1 MHDEAGVVVP
11 NLAGDRPLQ
20 HRRDNEVWSML
31 LHGIR
36 HHLIAGRQVNRD
48 AVAAV
53 GQLDL
58 QPLAEAV
65 MCCRDEHDAHVA
77 SSPLQDSYG
86 KRRRNRTRV

>member
-1 MHDEAGVVVP
+1 MHDEAGVVP
-11 NLAGDRPLQ
+11 NLVGDRPLQ
-20 HRRDNEVWSML
+20 HRDNEVWSML

-36 HHLIAGRQVNRD
+36 HHLVAGRQVNRD

-65 MCCRDEHDAHVA
+65 
-77 SSPLQDSYG
+77 
-86 KRRRNRTRV
+86 TT